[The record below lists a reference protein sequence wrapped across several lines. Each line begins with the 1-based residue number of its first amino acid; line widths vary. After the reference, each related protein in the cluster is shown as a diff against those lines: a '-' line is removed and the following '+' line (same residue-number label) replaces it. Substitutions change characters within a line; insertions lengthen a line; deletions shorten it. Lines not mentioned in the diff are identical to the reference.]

1 MSVARSRTLAALL
14 LATALLLPISA
25 QAQFGKLIDRAK
37 AVRTKVDSA
46 KAAIDTAKTVVTS
59 AKAAVADAT
68 SGTTP
73 DSSAATTG
81 QATTGQATPGQG
93 TTGQG
98 TNGQAA
104 TGQTATGHGTAR
116 RTTAGQATTGLT
128 TTAQAPTGR
137 TATGQTTTAAGPTRA
152 RKTAPGGVAL
162 LPTPGHAE
170 LAITEPVYEQFAR
183 GDAVEKALI
192 KANPNDRAGAVGAA
206 VSASGLSSTD
216 YSSVQERVSLYYAY
230 VHSNNAA
237 KLGSSPLSA
246 ADLTVLNSHQSDIA
260 QLMQR

>member
-81 QATTGQATPGQG
+81 QATTGQATPGQ
-93 TTGQG
+93 
-98 TNGQAA
+98 AA

-170 LAITEPVYEQFAR
+170 LPITEPVYEQFVR